1 MIRVRINWTGLNE
14 GFSLLHFA
22 NDLADAQTTASAVT
36 NFLNGVDTYVHTTQL
51 MRVDPEV
58 EQINVA
64 TGQVEGVATVTSA
77 QVAGLAS
84 GTPVPQLAQALIRWR
99 TGQFVSGRE
108 LRGRTFIPGIT
119 STHVSAA
126 GEPTSAL
133 ISGLA
138 GEATN
143 FIGSTDVGVW
153 SPTHS
158 VFFEAVSATVWT
170 EFASMK
176 SRRD

>member
-14 GFSLLHFA
+14 GFSLLHFDE
-22 NDLADAQTTASAVT
+22 DLSAASTTASAVT
-36 NFLNGVDTYVHTTQL
+36 NFLNGIDTYVHTTQL
-51 MRVDPEV
+51 MQVDPEV
-58 EQINVA
+58 EEIDIG
-64 TGQVEGVATVTSA
+64 TGQITGVASVSQA
-77 QVAGLAS
+77 QVAGVAS

-99 TGQFVSGRE
+99 TGVFTFGRE

-119 STHVSAA
+119 SAHVSAS

-133 ISGLA
+133 VSGLA

-143 FIGSTDVGVW
+143 FIGSTTLGVY
-153 SPTHS
+153 STTHHAFGTAS
-158 VFFEAVSATVWT
+158 SASVWT
-170 EFASMK
+170 EFASMR